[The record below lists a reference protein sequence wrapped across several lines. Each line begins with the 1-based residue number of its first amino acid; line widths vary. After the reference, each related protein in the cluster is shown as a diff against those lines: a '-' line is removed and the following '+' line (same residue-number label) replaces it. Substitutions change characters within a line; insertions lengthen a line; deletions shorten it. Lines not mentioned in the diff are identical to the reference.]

1 MKRIIHVVDVK
12 AELTQVYTALTT
24 HGGLTGWWTTDVTAD
39 TTVGGQIDFRFST
52 SFNAQML
59 ITALQPGRRVEWR
72 GIGAN
77 KEWLDNSF
85 FFDLSER
92 NGLTLLTFTQ
102 DYARELQ
109 DEVYGRFNFN
119 WGYYLQSLKEFCET
133 GTGFPFS
140 AK

>member
-12 AELTQVYTALTT
+12 APRDQVYAALTT

-39 TTVGGQIDFRFST
+39 TTVGGRIDFRFST
-52 SFNAQML
+52 NFNAEMH
-59 ITALQPGRRVEWR
+59 ITALQPGRRVEWK

-85 FFDLSER
+85 IFDLGER
-92 NGLTLLTFTQ
+92 NGLTLLMFTQ
-102 DYARELQ
+102 DYARELE

-119 WGYYLQSLKEFCET
+119 WGYYLQSLKGFCET

-140 AK
+140 AT